1 MTDIF
6 SATLRI
12 FSLSPSTA
20 YLDEVARGLVDATGA
35 KANPEALA
43 DTLIFTP
50 NQRAARELS
59 VALYRAVGGT
69 LLTPEIRTLGDI
81 EEEDGLAAFGPDA
94 LDLPP
99 AITPA
104 QRRGALSRL
113 IQHWRTAAGGDAL
126 PPGALLSAADEL
138 AALIDQSW
146 MAGGVDWKKLDGLA
160 EELAPQLA
168 AHWRSSADFLDIV
181 MRAWPKHLKE
191 QGLCDA
197 QMRRLGAAEALATRW
212 ARTPPAHPVL
222 VVGSTGAGAA
232 TRILM
237 QAVLDLPKGVIVLP
251 GLDPDSASEDWKAI
265 SESASHPQ
273 YVLHATLQWL
283 RIAPGA
289 VRTWPADAEA
299 PSATARR
306 RLLNQA
312 LAPATR
318 TSDWTKR
325 LAELAHP
332 ESPAA
337 FVASALEDLRLIEAE
352 DENEEALAAA
362 LLLRETLETPGKTAA
377 LVTPESS
384 LARRVA
390 AILERWG
397 IDIAPSSGAPLAH
410 SETGSLISL
419 LSRWVFDPSDSVHLL
434 AVLKHPHVRVGRDQQ
449 ALSGI
454 VTRIDHHSLRGPRKH
469 RTLEA
474 LASFIADPPQP
485 DDPDRPGQKPDP
497 EGAALIRDLAILFN
511 GVAHAFPAQDFN
523 GPAAADG
530 VAQLAEALAEAPGHS
545 GNRIWSG
552 KPGEMAARFIG
563 QLRDLSGA
571 IADMTAQDFPDF
583 VAAAIRG
590 LTSAPDTPEHP
601 RIVIWGPLEARLQ
614 RRDRMILASLNEGS
628 WPKPVAAD
636 AFLNRKLRSDLGL
649 PDPDERIGLSAH
661 DFAQLANAPEV
672 ILLRARRVDDKPA
685 VASRWLWRLRTLAA
699 GGLRGRKEAE
709 AALRAAPDHD
719 PLLWGRALRYADRV
733 TSAKPPAPRPP
744 VEKRKLTRFSP
755 TRVTTLIRDPYADY
769 AQRILNLERLRRAGE
784 PIDARE
790 RGTAVHK
797 AIELFETPGNMREL
811 GELIFERLLDA
822 GAAPELAELERP
834 LWLRAAAVY
843 HDWMKDRGDRVIRAV
858 LEKKAEIE
866 FDSAAPGGKTKIRA
880 TADRVELLKG
890 DTLAIIDFKTG
901 TPKSAKQVKSGIEP
915 QLPLEAA
922 IAARSSFGDLP
933 PLPVSELI
941 YFQFSTSA
949 AVMKDSNG
957 EPLDLK
963 EPTAANAE
971 TALAGLVKMIAS
983 YAKPD
988 QPYLSR
994 PRVFSVKMFTD
1005 YDRLAR
1011 RNEWTIGEGE
1021 E

>member
-1 MTDIF
+1 
-6 SATLRI
+6 
-12 FSLSPSTA
+12 
-20 YLDEVARGLVDATGA
+20 
-35 KANPEALA
+35 
-43 DTLIFTP
+43 
-50 NQRAARELS
+50 
-59 VALYRAVGGT
+59 
-69 LLTPEIRTLGDI
+69 
-81 EEEDGLAAFGPDA
+81 
-94 LDLPP
+94 
-99 AITPA
+99 
-104 QRRGALSRL
+104 
-113 IQHWRTAAGGDAL
+113 
-126 PPGALLSAADEL
+126 
-138 AALIDQSW
+138 
-146 MAGGVDWKKLDGLA
+146 
-160 EELAPQLA
+160 
-168 AHWRSSADFLDIV
+168 
-181 MRAWPKHLKE
+181 
-191 QGLCDA
+191 
-197 QMRRLGAAEALATRW
+197 
-212 ARTPPAHPVL
+212 
-222 VVGSTGAGAA
+222 
-232 TRILM
+232 
-237 QAVLDLPKGVIVLP
+237 
-251 GLDPDSASEDWKAI
+251 
-265 SESASHPQ
+265 
-273 YVLHATLQWL
+273 
-283 RIAPGA
+283 
-289 VRTWPADAEA
+289 
-299 PSATARR
+299 
-306 RLLNQA
+306 
-312 LAPATR
+312 
-318 TSDWTKR
+318 
-325 LAELAHP
+325 
-332 ESPAA
+332 
-337 FVASALEDLRLIEAE
+337 
-352 DENEEALAAA
+352 
-362 LLLRETLETPGKTAA
+362 
-377 LVTPESS
+377 
-384 LARRVA
+384 
-390 AILERWG
+390 
-397 IDIAPSSGAPLAH
+397 
-410 SETGSLISL
+410 
-419 LSRWVFDPSDSVHLL
+419 
-434 AVLKHPHVRVGRDQQ
+434 
-449 ALSGI
+449 
-454 VTRIDHHSLRGPRKH
+454 
-469 RTLEA
+469 
-474 LASFIADPPQP
+474 
-485 DDPDRPGQKPDP
+485 
-497 EGAALIRDLAILFN
+497 
-511 GVAHAFPAQDFN
+511 
-523 GPAAADG
+523 
-530 VAQLAEALAEAPGHS
+530 
-545 GNRIWSG
+545 
-552 KPGEMAARFIG
+552 MAARFIG

-922 IAARSSFGDLP
+922 IAARSRFGDLP

-963 EPTAANAE
+963 EPTATNAE

-1011 RNEWTIGEGE
+1011 RAEWTIGEGE

>member
-6 SATLRI
+6 SATPRI
-12 FSLSPSTA
+12 FTLPPSTA
-20 YLDEVARGLVDATGA
+20 YLDEVARGLVEATGA
-35 KANPEALA
+35 KSNPEALA
-43 DTLIFTP
+43 DALIFTP

-59 VALYRAVGGT
+59 LALYRAVGGT

-94 LDLPP
+94 LELPP
-99 AITPA
+99 AISAA

-113 IQHWRTAAGGDAL
+113 IQHWRTRAGGDAL

-212 ARTPPAHPVL
+212 ARTPPTHPVL
-222 VVGSTGAGAA
+222 VIGSTGAGAA

-237 QAVLDLPKGVIVLP
+237 QAVLDLPRGVIVLP
-251 GLDPDSASEDWKAI
+251 GLDPDLLPSAW
-265 SESASHPQ
+265 ESVGDAASHPQ
-273 YVLHATLQWL
+273 YVLHATLKWL
-283 RIAPGA
+283 RLAPGA
-289 VRTWPADAEA
+289 VRTWPGAVEPK
-299 PSATARR
+299 PSKARR

-312 LAPATR
+312 LAPAVETR
-318 TSDWTKR
+318 DWTKR
-325 LAELAHP
+325 LAELAAP
-332 ESPAA
+332 ESPAE
-337 FVASALEDLRLIEAE
+337 FVASALEDLSLIEAE

-397 IDIAPSSGAPLAH
+397 IDMAPSSGAPLAH
-410 SETGSLISL
+410 SQTGSLISL
-419 LSRWVFDPSDSVHLL
+419 LSRWVFDPSDPVHLL
-434 AVLKHPHVRVGRDQQ
+434 AVLKHPQVRVGRD
-449 ALSGI
+449 AATLADI
-454 VTRIDHHSLRGPRKH
+454 VTRIDRNSLRGPRKH
-469 RTLEA
+469 RTLET
-474 LASFIADPPQP
+474 LAAFIADPPQP
-485 DDPDRPGQKPDP
+485 EDPDRPGIPPDP
-497 EGAALIRDLAILFN
+497 EGAALIRDLAALYN
-511 GVAHAFPAQDFN
+511 DVAHAFPAEDFN

-530 VAQLAEALAEAPGHS
+530 VAQLAEALADAPGQS

-552 KPGEMAARFIG
+552 KPGEMAAKFIG
-563 QLRDLSGA
+563 QLRDLSAA

-583 VAAAIRG
+583 LAAALRG

-685 VASRWLWRLRTLAA
+685 VASRWIWRLRTLAA
-699 GGLRGRKEAE
+699 GGLGGRKQAE
-709 AALRAAPDHD
+709 AALQADANHN
-719 PLLWGRALRYADRV
+719 PLIWARALRHTDHV
-733 TSAKPPAPRPP
+733 TPAIAPAPRPP
-744 VEKRKLTRFSP
+744 VEKRKLARFSP

-797 AIELFETPGNMREL
+797 AIELFEAPGNTRDL
-811 GELIFERLLDA
+811 GDLILERLLDA

-834 LWLRAAAVY
+834 LWIRAAAVY
-843 HDWMKDRGDRVIRAV
+843 RDWMDARRSNVVRAA
-858 LEKKAEIE
+858 LEKKAEID

-890 DTLAIIDFKTG
+890 DTLAIVDFKTG
-901 TPKSAKQVKSGIEP
+901 TPKSWKQVKSGIEP

-922 IAARSSFGDLP
+922 IAARASFGDLP
-933 PLPVSELI
+933 ALPVSELI

-963 EPTAANAE
+963 EPTADNAE
-971 TALAGLVKMIAS
+971 AALAGLVKMIKA
-983 YAKPD
+983 YADPD

-1011 RNEWTIGEGE
+1011 RAEWTIGEGE
-1021 E
+1021 Q

>member
-6 SATLRI
+6 STTPRI
-12 FSLSPSTA
+12 FSLPPSSA
-20 YLDEVARGLVDATGA
+20 YLDEVARGLVEATNA
-35 KANPEALA
+35 NANPEALA
-43 DTLIFTP
+43 DALIFTP

-59 VALYRAVGGT
+59 LALYRAVGGT

-99 AITPA
+99 AISSA

-113 IQHWRTAAGGDAL
+113 IQRWRTSAGGDAL

-160 EELAPQLA
+160 DELAPQLA

-191 QGLCDA
+191 QGLSDA

-237 QAVLDLPKGVIVLP
+237 QAVLTLPKGVIVLP
-251 GLDPDSASEDWKAI
+251 GLDPDSRPSAWASIGEA
-265 SESASHPQ
+265 ASHPQ
-273 YVLHATLQWL
+273 YVLHATLKWL
-283 RIAPGA
+283 GLGPEAVRPWPGA
-289 VRTWPADAEA
+289 VESPRAV
-299 PSATARR
+299 ARR

-312 LAPATR
+312 LAPAVETR
-318 TSDWTKR
+318 DWTQR

-332 ESPAA
+332 ADPAG
-337 FVASALEDLRLIEAE
+337 FVTSALDDLRLVEAE

-362 LLLRETLETPGKTAA
+362 LLLRETLETPDKTAA

-390 AILERWG
+390 ALLERWG
-397 IDIAPSSGAPLAH
+397 IDIAPSSGALLAH
-410 SETGSLISL
+410 SETGSLL
-419 LSRWVFDPSDSVHLL
+419 MMLSRWVFDPSNPVLLL
-434 AVLKHPHVRVGRDQQ
+434 ALLKHPHVRLGHDAAELAR
-449 ALSGI
+449 I
-454 VTRIDHHSLRGPRKH
+454 VTRIDRHSLRGPRKH
-469 RTLEA
+469 RTLES
-474 LASFIADPPQP
+474 LAGFIANPPQP
-485 DDPDRPGQKPDP
+485 DDPDRPGPRPDP
-497 EGAALIRDLAILFN
+497 DGAALLRDLAERFAE
-511 GVAHAFPAQDFN
+511 VAHAFPADDFN

-530 VAQLAEALAEAPGHS
+530 LAELAQSLAEGPAHPGT
-545 GNRIWSG
+545 RIWSG
-552 KPGEMAARFIG
+552 KPGEMAARFVD

-571 IADMTAQDFPDF
+571 IADMAASDFPDF
-583 VAAAIRG
+583 LAAAIRG
-590 LTSAPDTPEHP
+590 MTSAPDTPEHP
-601 RIVIWGPLEARLQ
+601 RIAIWGPLEARLQ

-636 AFLNRKLRSDLGL
+636 AFLNRKLRSELGL

-672 ILLRARRVDDKPA
+672 VLLRARRVDDKPA

-699 GGLRGRKEAE
+699 GGLGGRKEAE
-709 AALRAAPDHD
+709 AALKPDANHD
-719 PLLWGRALRYADRV
+719 PLVWARALRRV
-733 TSAKPPAPRPP
+733 AHVKPAKPPAPQPP
-744 VEKRKLTRFSP
+744 VDKRKLARFSP
-755 TRVTTLIRDPYADY
+755 TRATTLIRDPYADF
-769 AQRILNLERLRRAGE
+769 AQRILGLERLRRAGE

-790 RGTAVHK
+790 RGSAVHK
-797 AIELFETPGNMREL
+797 AIELFETPGNTRAL
-811 GELIFERLLDA
+811 GDLILERLLEA
-822 GAAPELAELERP
+822 GAAPEIAELERP
-834 LWLRAAAVY
+834 LWLRAVGVY
-843 HDWMKDRGDRVIRAV
+843 RDWMKGRSDRVIRAA
-858 LEKKAEIE
+858 LEAKAGITLKT
-866 FDSAAPGGKTKIRA
+866 SAGDTTLKA
-880 TADRVELLKG
+880 TADRVELLK
-890 DTLAIIDFKTG
+890 DNTLAIIDFKTG
-901 TPKSAKQVKSGIEP
+901 TPKSAKQVRSGLEP
-915 QLPLEAA
+915 QLALEAA
-922 IAARSSFGDLP
+922 IAARTNFGDIP
-933 PLPVSELI
+933 ALPVSELI

-963 EPTAANAE
+963 EPTADNAE
-971 TALAGLVKMIAS
+971 QALAGLVRMIEAYS
-983 YAKPD
+983 NPE

-994 PRVFSVKMFTD
+994 PRVFSIKIFTD

-1011 RNEWTIGEGE
+1011 RAEWTIGEGE